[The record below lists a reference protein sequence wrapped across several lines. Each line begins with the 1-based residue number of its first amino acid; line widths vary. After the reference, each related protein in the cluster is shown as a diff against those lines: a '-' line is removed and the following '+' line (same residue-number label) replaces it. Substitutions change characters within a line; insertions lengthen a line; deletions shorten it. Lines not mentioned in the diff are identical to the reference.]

1 MARHEVLQ
9 PGIHGPSLRWYKP
22 SGMAYWMLR
31 STVRF
36 WITGR
41 PVWGR
46 GDNATFLHD
55 ATVDHRGGPMEK
67 LTRARWRRLAWRWG
81 AAGAPLLLWAA
92 LGKWYALSYLLLEL
106 AAGSWYGWR
115 ALAAWWPV
123 REVRREF
130 VHPVAQVV
138 SRALNEKY
146 SRRGAVRMIEL
157 PAGFGQEDEA
167 GEAPELSVRIH
178 LPVVPLDEG
187 VKKRIVTS
195 SAERLGIKDPA
206 ASWTIRGARAHV
218 DIAPR
223 ALPPR
228 TLVFADVRQLVLD
241 AAEQKPFV
249 GLAAGRVPVYA
260 DLDDDGP
267 HIGVSAGTGAGKST
281 LMRLVLAR
289 RMAAGV
295 GVIVCDYKVTS
306 HPFIRRIAQQD
317 PHRALYVTDEE
328 EISEAILAVFAEF
341 SRRREVL
348 KTRPNDLSTF
358 RPIDLVIEELNT
370 LASKL
375 RTWWG
380 HERRRIALAA
390 KDMDEPV
397 PFLPV
402 VPPAV
407 DAMGALVQMGRELHV
422 HVHALAQR
430 LDASILAPKDGGAV
444 RESFSNRF
452 LSKYTKKAW
461 MLLADSVPFQAFPG
475 GPRGIWAS
483 VQGGEVTFFRVPFV
497 TDQEAYQLA
506 LSGPAPA
513 GPVLG
518 GARLIQHHEQRAIER
533 LVKLSDAAGM
543 LPAHPSL
550 DALRQRVKRAELE
563 PKGREGSAL
572 LYDLADL
579 ERLYAMS

>member
-22 SGMAYWMLR
+22 SGMAYWAVR

-41 PVWGR
+41 PVFGR

-55 ATVDHRGGPMEK
+55 ATVDHRGGPVEK
-67 LTRARWRRLAWRWG
+67 LTRARWHRLAWRWG
-81 AAGAPLLLWAA
+81 AAGLPLLLWAT
-92 LGKWYALSYLLLEL
+92 LGKWWALGYLLLEL
-106 AAGSWYGWR
+106 VAGGWFGWR
-115 ALAAWWPV
+115 SLAAWWPV

-138 SRALNEKY
+138 SKALNEKY
-146 SRRGAVRMIEL
+146 SRRGAARMVEL
-157 PAGFGQEDEA
+157 PAGFGQEDED
-167 GEAPELSVRIH
+167 GEAAELSVRIH
-178 LPVVPLDEG
+178 LPLVPLDEG
-187 VKKRIVTS
+187 VKKRIVH
-195 SAERLGIKDPA
+195 SAADRLGIKDPSA
-206 ASWTIRGARAHV
+206 AWTVRGARAFV

-228 TLVFADVRQLVLD
+228 ALAYGEVRTFVQD
-241 AAEQKPFV
+241 ASGRRPFV
-249 GLAAGRVPVYA
+249 GLAAGRTPVYA
-260 DLDDDGP
+260 DLDNDGP

-281 LMRLVLAR
+281 LMRLILAQ
-289 RMAAGV
+289 RMADGA

-306 HPFIRRIAQQD
+306 HPWLRRIAQQD
-317 PHRALYVTDEE
+317 PHRALYFTDEE

-348 KTRPNDLSTF
+348 KTRPDELDTF
-358 RPIDLVIEELNT
+358 RPIDLVLEELNT

-380 HERRRIALAA
+380 HERKRLIQEA
-390 KDMDEPV
+390 KDMDMSP
-397 PFLPV
+397 PYLPV

-407 DAMGALVQMGRELHV
+407 DAIGALVQMGRELSI

-444 RESFSNRF
+444 RESFQNRF
-452 LSKYTKKAW
+452 LAKYTKKAW

-483 VQGGEVTFFRVPFV
+483 IQGGEVTFFRVPF
-497 TDQEAYQLA
+497 TSDQEAYQLA

-518 GARLIQHHEQRAIER
+518 GARLVQPHQQRQIER
-533 LVKLSDAAGM
+533 LVKLSDAVGM
-543 LPAHPSL
+543 LPARPSL
-550 DALRQRVKRAELE
+550 DALRKAVQRAALE
-563 PKGREGSAL
+563 PKGREGNAWL
-572 LYDLADL
+572 FDLADL
-579 ERLYAMS
+579 ERLYATS